1 MAVIYANLVEAGR
14 KTIEQVPARLREQVI
29 EILKERGLIPD
40 GENENSEN
48 QETESE

>member
-29 EILKERGLIPD
+29 KILKERGFIPAED
-40 GENENSEN
+40 EQGDD
-48 QETESE
+48 QQ